1 MVGGNGRILLVEDDL
16 ELVRLLTP
24 LLEQHRYAVDSA
36 PDGQTAWNLCRTTA
50 YDGLV
55 VDYQLPDQTGLEW
68 LRRLAEQEPLPPTI
82 MLTAAKEAAVEIEAI
97 RLGVETFL
105 TKDAAGLFRTLLP
118 IYLERAI
125 SRSRMEKEKQRAEAE
140 LQAHLQMF
148 QAISDTALDAIIV
161 MDGQGRIAH
170 WNPAAQRMFGYRADE
185 AIGQDVHALFAPPE
199 QQQRAAAVAH
209 FLRTGQ
215 GPVLGQVLELEGV
228 HKDGARIPIELSVAE
243 IPGTTCCRAV
253 AIVRDISARKRAE
266 AELQR
271 RTEELHF
278 RLKELHCLFGIYRL
292 LEDTESPWEETLQ
305 KAVRLIPAAWQY
317 PDAACARIVLGQQVF
332 ATDNFEETVW
342 KLAAPIWGA
351 GELAGAVELCYRR
364 PLPEADIGPF
374 LKEEKALLELLADHL
389 GHIIEHLQAQ
399 EHIRELKHQIEFVL
413 AATRTRLAITDME
426 RNLLYVDP
434 GTERL
439 YGDPKGRKCYEYF
452 VGANEPCPTCPL
464 GTIADGEVV
473 TQEATLPKE
482 NYRPVQVITTAFRNE
497 KGQRRIANV
506 VMDLT
511 ERKRL
516 EAELAHS
523 QKLEAIGRLA
533 TGIAHEINTPA
544 QYIRSNL
551 QFLQDAFRDLEKAA
565 QCSGEVFRSGGK
577 TTGKP
582 LPSEAAGAPSAED
595 IQYLCE
601 EIPKALEQSVRGI
614 DEIATIV
621 RAMRQFVQ
629 PSSQSK
635 EPVDLNALIQSTLT
649 LCRNEWKYA
658 AEVVTDLAPQLPPV
672 PGIAHDLHQVVL
684 HLVVNAAQAI
694 QEAQTKSGEGAERA
708 GPRRTSSD
716 SPPRAALQEP
726 NTPPPKGT
734 IRVSTR
740 QVGSWVEMRVAD
752 NGVGIPPENLPKIFD
767 PFFTTR
773 PVGQG
778 RGQGLSI
785 VRSIVV
791 SGHEGEID
799 VESQPGQGSTFIVR
813 LPVATSSPPLS
824 LSQKATSPPLHAE
837 FVGQN
842 VPSQAQSACPPD
854 HQPPYMPDGQPA
866 SVPHGQPVCQSNS
879 QPDYLPDGRAAHGQP
894 ACLPTGQPAY
904 LTQGQLACPAYGQPA
919 WTLQGQANL
928 GAGLANPAGS
938 ALSEMPVFS
947 TPTSP

>member
-1 MVGGNGRILLVEDDL
+1 MVGVGGRILLVEDDS
-16 ELVRLLTP
+16 ELVRLVGR
-24 LLEQHRYAVDSA
+24 LLEQKHYTVESA
-36 PDGQTAWNLCRTTA
+36 PDAQTAWNLCRTTA
-50 YDGLV
+50 YDALV
-55 VDYQLPDQTGLEW
+55 VDYQLPDQNGLEL
-68 LRRLAEQEPLPPTI
+68 LRRLADQAPLPPTI
-82 MLTAAKEAAVEIEAI
+82 MLTAAREATVEIEAI

-105 TKDAAGLFRTLLP
+105 TKDSAGLFRELLP

-185 AIGQDVHALFAPPE
+185 AIGQDVHALLAPPE
-199 QQQRAAAVAH
+199 QQQRAAAAVAH

-342 KLAAPIWGA
+342 KLAAPIWVA

-694 QEAQTKSGEGAERA
+694 QEAQQKYGRQT
-708 GPRRTSSD
+708 
-716 SPPRAALQEP
+716 
-726 NTPPPKGT
+726 KGT
-734 IRVSTR
+734 ITVSTR
-740 QVGSWVEMRVAD
+740 LAGPWVEMRVAD

-791 SGHEGEID
+791 GGHGGQID

-813 LPVATSSPPLS
+813 LPVEASSAPLS

-842 VPSQAQSACPPD
+842 VPGQAQSACPPD

>member
-1 MVGGNGRILLVEDDL
+1 MAGRADRILLVEDDL
-16 ELVRLLTP
+16 EQVRLLGR
-24 LLEQHRYAVDSA
+24 LLGEKGYQVDTASDAQSA
-36 PDGQTAWNLCRTTA
+36 WRAWQSGP
-50 YDGLV
+50 YEGLV

-68 LRRLAEQEPLPPTI
+68 LRHLADQGPLPPTI

-185 AIGQDVHALFAPPE
+185 AIGQDVHALLAPPE

-317 PDAACARIVLGQQVF
+317 PEAACARLVLDQQVF
-332 ATDNFEETVW
+332 ATDNFEETIW
-342 KLAAPIWGA
+342 KLAAPIWVD
-351 GELAGAVELCYRR
+351 GELAGALELCYRR

-374 LKEEKALLELLADHL
+374 LKGEKALLELVADHL

-399 EHIRELKHQIEFVL
+399 EHIRELKRQIEFVL
-413 AATRTRLAITDME
+413 AATKTRLAIADMQ

-482 NYRPVQVITTAFRNE
+482 NHRPVQVITTAFRNE

-533 TGIAHEINTPA
+533 TGITHEINTPA

-551 QFLQDAFRDLEKAA
+551 QFLQEAFRDLEKAA

-595 IQYLCE
+595 IQYFCE

-694 QEAQTKSGEGAERA
+694 QEAQQKYGRQT
-708 GPRRTSSD
+708 
-716 SPPRAALQEP
+716 
-726 NTPPPKGT
+726 KGT
-734 IRVSTR
+734 ITVSTR
-740 QVGSWVEMRVAD
+740 LAGPWVEMRVAD
-752 NGVGIPPENLPKIFD
+752 NGVGIPPENLSKIFD

-791 SGHEGEID
+791 GGHGGQID

-813 LPVATSSPPLS
+813 LPVEASSAPLS

-904 LTQGQLACPAYGQPA
+904 LTQGQPACPAEGQPAYLTQGQLACPAYGQPA